1 MEIDIF
7 FHKKP
12 TDQQYPL
19 LRTPTTNFISNT
31 IKVAI
36 VYISCSENILNLW
49 RLNHVS

>member
-7 FHKKP
+7 FHRKP
-12 TDQQYPL
+12 TDQQNPL
-19 LRTPTTNFISNT
+19 LRTPTTNVIINM
-31 IKVAI
+31 IKAAI